1 MVRNVVGTLILVG
14 KGTLQVA
21 DVSRILEERNR
32 AAAGATVP
40 PNGLYLVSV
49 EY

>member
-1 MVRNVVGTLILVG
+1 MVRNIVGTLILVG
-14 KGTLQVA
+14 KGTLQE
-21 DVSRILEERNR
+21 DVSRIIEKRNR